1 MKKIIVILGVI
12 LIATPVYAH
21 PGAPVGEGRPP
32 MGGHMGRPPMGGA
45 PIGNNMYRPPMTG
58 GIHRPPMAPPPVGIA
73 HHPPLPRPY
82 RPFYYSPHIYMSYSY
97 PVRYYSSYSYYPHE
111 SYVMETTP
119 TIVVRERS
127 YDGVNTAANIINA
140 AANTATAIRLL
151 TW

>member
-1 MKKIIVILGVI
+1 MEKIIVILGVI
-12 LIATPVYAH
+12 LITTPAYAH
-21 PGAPVGEGRPP
+21 PGSPVGGGRPS
-32 MGGHMGRPPMGGA
+32 MGGHMGRPLMSGGMHHPPMGA
-45 PIGNNMYRPPMTG
+45 PLRGN
-58 GIHRPPMAPPPVGIA
+58 IHRPPMLPPPIA
-73 HHPPLPRPY
+73 HHRPLPRPY
-82 RPFYYSPHIYMSYSY
+82 RPFYYSPHVYMSYSY